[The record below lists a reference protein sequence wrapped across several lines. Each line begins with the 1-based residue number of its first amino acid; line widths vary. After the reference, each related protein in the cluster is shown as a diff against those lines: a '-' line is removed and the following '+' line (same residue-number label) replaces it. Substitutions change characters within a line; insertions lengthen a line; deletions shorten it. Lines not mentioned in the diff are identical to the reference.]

1 LRCIYNTLMT
11 ASYLAI
17 TLSQALLAMMQIY
30 IASGGS
36 GIAPRYF
43 YIQNTNF
50 KHRPLIFNSKKIN
63 NHPFQAVEG
72 VAGVNSKMNY

>member
-1 LRCIYNTLMT
+1 MT

-17 TLSQALLAMMQIY
+17 TLSQALLATMQIY
-30 IASGGS
+30 IAFQGL
-36 GIAPRYF
+36 GIALPTF
-43 YIQNTNF
+43 FTNF
-50 KHRPLIFNSKKIN
+50 LNKFTKSTSKVLIFKIKKRN